1 MCVFQVKMGMWFKS
15 ASLIWMLLRFYI
27 EYEAPKMVN
36 ARHMVWQVN
45 MLEFRVGES
54 VLKQLA
60 IMLIHDGLNILIGGN
75 WLFSW
80 HWTKNAKVKCYLND

>member
-1 MCVFQVKMGMWFKS
+1 
-15 ASLIWMLLRFYI
+15 
-27 EYEAPKMVN
+27 
-36 ARHMVWQVN
+36 MVWQVN

-60 IMLIHDGLNILIGGN
+60 IMLIHNGLKILIGGN

-80 HWTKNAKVKCYLND
+80 HWTKNGKVKCSLND

>member
-1 MCVFQVKMGMWFKS
+1 
-15 ASLIWMLLRFYI
+15 
-27 EYEAPKMVN
+27 
-36 ARHMVWQVN
+36 MVWQVN
-45 MLEFRVGES
+45 MLEFRVGER

-80 HWTKNAKVKCYLND
+80 HWTKNGKVKCSLND